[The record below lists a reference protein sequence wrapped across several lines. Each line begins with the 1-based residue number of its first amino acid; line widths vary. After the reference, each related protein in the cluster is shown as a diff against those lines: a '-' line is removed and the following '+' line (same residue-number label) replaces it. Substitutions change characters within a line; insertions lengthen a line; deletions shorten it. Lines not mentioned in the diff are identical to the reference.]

1 MRKSK
6 LERYEEVL
14 STLVDKYQSVDSIAW
29 ECNMDCATA
38 TKLID
43 FLEKNGLVEKN
54 KRYSKVLYSL
64 TTRGEAVY
72 KTLTI
77 TKRLNKLKAS
87 MKSKETKPMLS
98 NLAE

>member
-14 STLVDKYQSVDSIAW
+14 STLFDKYQSVDSIAW
-29 ECNMDCATA
+29 ECNMGCATA

-54 KRYSKVLYSL
+54 NRYSKVLYSL

>member
-54 KRYSKVLYSL
+54 NRYSKVLYSL

>member
-1 MRKSK
+1 MLKSK

-29 ECNMDCATA
+29 ECDMDCATA

-54 KRYSKVLYSL
+54 NRYSKVLYSL

>member
-1 MRKSK
+1 MGKSK

-54 KRYSKVLYSL
+54 NRYSKVLYSL

-72 KTLTI
+72 KTLAI